1 MAVRIVDA
9 DPLVSAASSLPAPLP
24 APSVSC
30 RLCHDYG
37 YLRANVP
44 FGHPH
49 FGKPVECI
57 CTREKRQEFR
67 RHALREHSKLDHLA
81 AFQQESFETFQ
92 CWLPGVQK
100 AYDAATQFAKT
111 PQGWLVLAGGNGCGK
126 THLAVAIAK
135 HCLDQGAPVLFA
147 IVPDLLDVL
156 RSTFAPHTG
165 DTFDEEFRT
174 MREVEVLILD
184 DLGAEQGTPWATEK
198 LFQLL
203 NYRYNARL
211 ATVFTTNKVGLEGIA
226 PRLRSRMSDRRLT
239 RIVTLADAQDVREM
253 ELGMAA
259 QVEAPPPG

>member
-1 MAVRIVDA
+1 MANPEHIDLLTGGRVLTNRLIL
-9 DPLVSAASSLPAPLP
+9 DP
-24 APSVSC
+24 
-30 RLCHDYG
+30 H
-37 YLRANVP
+37 
-44 FGHPH
+44 
-49 FGKPVECI
+49 
-57 CTREKRQEFR
+57 
-67 RHALREHSKLDHLA
+67 
-81 AFQQESFETFQ
+81 
-92 CWLPGVQK
+92 
-100 AYDAATQFAKT
+100 DAATQFAKT

-135 HCLDQGAPVLFA
+135 QCLDQGATVLFA

-156 RSTFAPHTG
+156 RSTFSPPPHAG
-165 DTFDEEFRT
+165 NAFDEEFRT

-184 DLGAEQGTPWATEK
+184 DLGAEQGTPWAMEK

-253 ELGMAA
+253 ELDMAA
-259 QVEAPPPG
+259 QVEAPPQDEHSQNIPYA